1 MMRQKE
7 DLVLRKVGKQYL
19 IVDTRDG
26 RTDMSDVYCM
36 NESAAMI
43 WKKIGERE
51 CSIQE
56 IAEWLCGEYDV
67 DIDVALKDVEKQ
79 IDEWR
84 KFGLIE

>member
-1 MMRQKE
+1 MKQKD

-19 IVDTRDG
+19 IVDVRDG

-51 CSIQE
+51 CSVQE
-56 IAEWLCGEYDV
+56 IAGWLCGEFDV
-67 DIDVALKDVEKQ
+67 DMDVAVRDVERQ

>member
-26 RTDMSDVYCM
+26 RADMSDVYCM

-51 CSIQE
+51 CFIQE

>member
-26 RTDMSDVYCM
+26 RADMSDVYCM

-43 WKKIGERE
+43 WEKMSERE
-51 CSIQE
+51 YSVKE
-56 IAEWLCGEYDV
+56 LAEWLCSEYEV
-67 DIDVALKDVEKQ
+67 DMDVAVKDVETQ
-79 IDEWR
+79 IDEWK
-84 KFGLIE
+84 KFGLVE